1 MPYASRGWD
10 APGYAIDNDEY
21 ISALAILFNDIDFD
35 LYQLKVKNGQTVA
48 DLTIGHT
55 NWFET
60 PVYLQ
65 KNIFLGT
72 LTCNG
77 GVVMFTDFSQA
88 GSLAQWNALT
98 DNLRRISLKLRQ
110 LYYLFQNRN
119 VSPSDIET
127 VALIS
132 FPIQALLPQ
141 MYVWGQTSS
150 FPQNFYYSQPGR

>member
-55 NWFET
+55 NWLET
-60 PVYLQ
+60 PSIAEKY
-65 KNIFLGT
+65 ILGT

-77 GVVMFTDFSQA
+77 GVCEPFTDFSQA
-88 GSLAQWNALT
+88 GSFSAME
-98 DNLRRISLKLRQ
+98 K
-110 LYYLFQNRN
+110 
-119 VSPSDIET
+119 
-127 VALIS
+127 
-132 FPIQALLPQ
+132 
-141 MYVWGQTSS
+141 
-150 FPQNFYYSQPGR
+150 